1 MLIANIFYIEF
12 GKCILRQGGET
23 NAEKQYY
30 KGQESFHA
38 GI

>member
-1 MLIANIFYIEF
+1 
-12 GKCILRQGGET
+12 LRQGGET